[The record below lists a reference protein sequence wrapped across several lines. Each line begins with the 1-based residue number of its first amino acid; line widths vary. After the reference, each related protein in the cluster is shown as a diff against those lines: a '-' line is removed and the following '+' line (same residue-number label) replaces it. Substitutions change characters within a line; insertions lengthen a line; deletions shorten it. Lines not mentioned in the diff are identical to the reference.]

1 MCKTVQLS
9 IPNLS
14 TLRVTQRPLS
24 TKTQPPNSC
33 QGTTA
38 SSLLRKGWR
47 FGMGLGG
54 LSRCCSCHPLSLTA
68 LAVGSFPSMA
78 FTPVASWPEDAH
90 ALVHARVGFAQV
102 HRAFCF
108 CNKHSQNRGVR
119 HTEGVLIVKCIS
131 ISNPSESNGS
141 NLIIQTPENVIWG

>member
-14 TLRVTQRPLS
+14 TLCVTQCPLS

-54 LSRCCSCHPLSLTA
+54 AEQVLQLSPPEPYCSRS
-68 LAVGSFPSMA
+68 
-78 FTPVASWPEDAH
+78 
-90 ALVHARVGFAQV
+90 
-102 HRAFCF
+102 
-108 CNKHSQNRGVR
+108 
-119 HTEGVLIVKCIS
+119 GVLPIHGIHTS
-131 ISNPSESNGS
+131 SF
-141 NLIIQTPENVIWG
+141 LA